1 MMMTKTTNKILEIEK
16 AKAHPTIDKAKGYN
30 TQTMPVVEIEDGSN
44 TTTIPV
50 TIIMANQEAMT
61 TTLHRDEEEDKLPRV
76 AIIRLTRN
84 TIATDHR
91 HICITRAHIIR
102 STPMIDI
109 HHRMTDITINI
120 RMMTMIWDVTAIE

>member
-1 MMMTKTTNKILEIEK
+1 MTKTINEVRETEK

-50 TIIMANQEAMT
+50 TIIMATQEAMT
-61 TTLHRDEEEDKLPRV
+61 TTLDRDEEEDKLPHV
-76 AIIRLTRN
+76 AITLLTRN

-91 HICITRAHIIR
+91 RICITRAHIIL

-109 HHRMTDITINI
+109 HHRMTDITSNI
-120 RMMTMIWDVTAIE
+120 HMMTMVWDGTAIE